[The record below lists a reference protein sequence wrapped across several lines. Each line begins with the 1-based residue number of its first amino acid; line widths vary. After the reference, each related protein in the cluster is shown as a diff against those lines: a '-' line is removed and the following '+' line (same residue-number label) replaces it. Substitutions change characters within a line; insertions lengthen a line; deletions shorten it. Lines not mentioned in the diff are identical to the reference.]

1 MIRIIPINIPDSRT
15 TTGTEIM
22 IAKIEELKF
31 SLAVLETF
39 IVEELTLSLA
49 TTVDTFVSEDEMK
62 VVVIHKMYNS

>member
-1 MIRIIPINIPDSRT
+1 
-15 TTGTEIM
+15 M
-22 IAKIEELKF
+22 IAVIEELKF

-62 VVVIHKMYNS
+62 VVVTPKN

>member
-31 SLAVLETF
+31 SLAVLEKF

>member
-1 MIRIIPINIPDSRT
+1 
-15 TTGTEIM
+15 M

-62 VVVIHKMYNS
+62 VVVTPKN